1 MNETFGCPINKA
13 VIVMTEVDGDGA
25 VLLPSSAGENTYV
38 ADILALLLQEKNG
51 TYNVQPAETTS
62 SQPAPVGASPEQPP
76 LVGAPVGQSN
86 GETTNGETTNG
97 ETTNGETNGET
108 TNGETNGETTN
119 GETTNGETT
128 ADEQALADLII
139 PTTTTVGETTNEET
153 TNGETTNGETTE
165 TFKNK
170 KKEGFSFTPCVITL
184 LVFIIILVALYF
196 LNSKYKFIRL

>member
-13 VIVMTEVDGDGA
+13 VIVMTEVESDGA

-97 ETTNGETNGET
+97 ETTNGETT
-108 TNGETNGETTN
+108 
-119 GETTNGETT
+119 
-128 ADEQALADLII
+128 DEQALADLII
-139 PTTTTVGETTNEET
+139 PPTTTTVGETTNEET
-153 TNGETTNGETTE
+153 TE

-170 KKEGFSFTPCVITL
+170 IEGFFADKSQIIKL
-184 LVFIIILVALYF
+184 IIITIIIAVILLIAA
-196 LNSKYKFIRL
+196 FIGYNFIGKNKIK

>member
-13 VIVMTEVDGDGA
+13 VIVMTEVESDGA

-76 LVGAPVGQSN
+76 LVGAPVDQS
-86 GETTNGETTNG
+86 
-97 ETTNGETNGET
+97 NGETNGET

-119 GETTNGETT
+119 GET

-139 PTTTTVGETTNEET
+139 PPPTTVGETTNEET

-184 LVFIIILVALYF
+184 LVFIIILLLALYF